1 MSVYQKSCIVG
12 PDWANETTLIR
23 RTSKVVKDYDSE
35 KTKAVPSQQK
45 RSWGTTPNT
54 LGITSTSLFSKI
66 FELVGEGLVEESV
79 ETLAKQEATQMAISK
94 DVRAFSMQQE
104 ARRVCNDHTS
114 FLEFK
119 QSLKESKTKTHD
131 GVTPQMYMRQL
142 ADRHHR
148 VPSSHQS
155 APSNLTVLDLKQ
167 AMSEIVTTQAH
178 DGETS
183 QMGQKPS
190 RRCLSM
196 QHTSS
201 YQTSSIREER
211 TLWESRRAERKASMS

>member
-23 RTSKVVKDYDSE
+23 RTSKVVKDYDNE
-35 KTKAVPSQQK
+35 KAKALVGEQK
-45 RSWGTTPNT
+45 RSWATTRNN
-54 LGITSTSLFSKI
+54 LGIASTSLFSKI
-66 FELVGEGLVEESV
+66 FEIVGEGLVEESV
-79 ETLAKQEATQMAISK
+79 ETLAKQEATQIAISK
-94 DVRAFSMQQE
+94 DIRAFSVQQE

-142 ADRHHR
+142 ADQHQR
-148 VPSSHQS
+148 VSFSHQS
-155 APSNLTVLDLKQ
+155 APSRLTVVDLKQ
-167 AMSEIVTTQAH
+167 SMGESGTTKTH

-183 QMGQKPS
+183 HMREKSSQRS
-190 RRCLSM
+190 LSM
-196 QHTSS
+196 QHSS
-201 YQTSSIREER
+201 PYQSSAIREER